1 MNFYTLTLFLFLNK
15 SLYFCKNIKIN
26 NIKQHSSYYFN
37 MNNIENNIK
46 NNNIENNNIEN
57 NNIEYNKFI
66 IKNDNEYNNIN
77 EIKNS
82 SFYLPGL
89 FEVFPEFKIDFTKY
103 KFKLKTCVKDDDCDK
118 PEMCCDNPLK
128 ENDKFC
134 CNGAVSVRRTPSYAF

>member
-1 MNFYTLTLFLFLNK
+1 MNFFTLTLFLFLNK
-15 SLYFCKNIKIN
+15 SLYFCKNIKLN
-26 NIKQHSSYYFN
+26 NIKQHSSYNFK
-37 MNNIENNIK
+37 M

-57 NNIEYNKFI
+57 NKYI

-134 CNGAVSVRRTPSYAF
+134 CNGSVSVRRTPSYAF